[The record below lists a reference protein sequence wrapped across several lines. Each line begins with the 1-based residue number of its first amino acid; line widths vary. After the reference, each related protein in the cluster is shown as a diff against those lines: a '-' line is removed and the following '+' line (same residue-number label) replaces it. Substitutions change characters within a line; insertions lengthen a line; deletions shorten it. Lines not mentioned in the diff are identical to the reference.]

1 MVIVLFDPTKVL
13 DSLGLRRVFPSSPA
27 LYSYPGPADLGLKS
41 SVLPARPR
49 LGREL
54 NFFCLLFVTIFVI
67 SNIKWPNALKV
78 RLYNSRTVEDYSEE
92 SSLLS
97 FLQNSGARTTVTVS
111 THNEVIQIQSVHTQ
125 HKRY

>member
-1 MVIVLFDPTKVL
+1 MVIVLFDQSSGQSGFKACV
-13 DSLGLRRVFPSSPA
+13 PSSPA